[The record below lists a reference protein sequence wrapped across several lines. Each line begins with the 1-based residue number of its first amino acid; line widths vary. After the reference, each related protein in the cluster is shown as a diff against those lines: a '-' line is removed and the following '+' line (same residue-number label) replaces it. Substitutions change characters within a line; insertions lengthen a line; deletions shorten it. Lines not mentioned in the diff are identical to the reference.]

1 MEGLFLKEG
10 KRLVRVFDY
19 ETLWIEPWG
28 DNSLRV
34 RSTMNKEMDDTL
46 WALLP
51 VGEQVSTIEIKEKTA
66 SIQNGK
72 IKAEINED
80 GFITF
85 TNQKGEILLK
95 EYYQGFPLKIPGR
108 EWKPQQGDTYRLKL
122 RFEANKDER
131 IYGMGQ
137 YQQENLNL
145 KGCTLELAHRNSQAS
160 VPFYV
165 SKVGYGFLWHNPGYG
180 QVVFGENRTEW
191 VAESTKQLDYWIT
204 AGDQP
209 SEIEEAYAHATG
221 TVPMMP
227 DYGMGFWQCKL
238 RYQTQEELLEVA
250 RAYKRRGLPI
260 SVIVIDFFHWP
271 EQGDWRFD
279 LKYWPD
285 PKAMVAEL
293 KEMEIELM
301 VSVWPTVDY
310 RSENFVEMQKKG
322 YLTRT
327 EHGMRVSM
335 SFLGNTLFY
344 DATKPAA
351 RDYVWQTIK
360 KNYYDYGIKLFWL
373 DEAEPEYVVYEY
385 DNYRYEMGPS
395 IQVGNIYPQKY
406 AQTFYEGMEGE
417 GQKQIINLIRC
428 AWAGSQRYGA
438 LAWSGDLVSTFVS
451 LKHQVRAGL
460 NMGMAGIPWWTTDIG
475 GFFNGNIHDEGFHE
489 LLIRW
494 FQYGT
499 FSPVFRLHG
508 DRLPHQEPM
517 GTSGG
522 SMCPS
527 GADNEVW
534 SFGEEVYEILQSY
547 MWMRERMKPYITQVM
562 AEAHEKG
569 TPVMRPLFYE
579 FPKDEQAWKVEDSY
593 LFGPDLLIAPILEAG
608 LRERQVYLPEGV
620 NWKHIFTNKVYKG
633 GQWITCA
640 APIEEIPIFQREG
653 SKWALESK

>member
-620 NWKHIFTNKVYKG
+620 NWIHIFTNKVYKG